1 MNSSSFP
8 RGIAL
13 GYLMAGLTLCLGVF
27 LGTKAG
33 DDGGL
38 FLKGFY
44 WLSVLIVIKVT
55 FDWGRLRGY
64 PMVREDGTLA
74 VSHIVRCAVMCLL
87 AWVSLLLIFAPLT
100 MAAFKLARL

>member
-1 MNSSSFP
+1 MNSTSTT

-13 GYLMAGLTLCLGVF
+13 GYLLAGLTLCLGVF

-33 DDGGL
+33 ENGGQ

-64 PMVREDGTLA
+64 SWIRENGTLA
-74 VSHIVRCAVMCLL
+74 VSHIVRCVVMCLL